1 MKFAGFFIILILLIA
16 CQSKKK
22 TEVELMDRKISVERK
37 LELLL
42 QDENQELLGLNGED
56 IVLLKSIYSKRSFH
70 PFWLV
75 KGRYSEASK
84 ILIQEFGQL
93 ISYGL
98 PQNRYKAIANLKN
111 SEIINEV
118 FITKNLLQIVQDLN
132 KGFFIDSI
140 KKNKPLAFHK
150 DFDILG
156 RFSKYKLADSLH
168 LKLLAFGTNDSVYQ
182 KLAHQLY
189 YFTKSHA
196 LNDSSYNVPTYKKDT
211 LNSKL
216 LAIKALKSK
225 QYLQSEL
232 IDSITFIDVLKRFQ
246 KDNVLEEDGKIGQHT
261 ADALNETNLHRCQ
274 RAALVLEKLR
284 WKRNDYKRLVLI
296 NIPEYVLRFYYDDTL
311 RSEHNII
318 VGKEDKQTPELSSKI
333 YRIVALP
340 YWSVPFSIT
349 SEEFLPI
356 LKHNPN
362 YLTKN
367 NMKLYRKDV
376 EVDPQSVN
384 WKKIKEKTFPFKV
397 IQQPGNDNSLGIIK
411 FEFKNKHS
419 VYVHDTPTKRLFK
432 TKVRSY
438 SHGCMRCQF
447 PDSLGKL
454 MLLADKNKV
463 LPDSLDTILNRRQH
477 LYIPLKKRIPIV
489 VEYLSVVVNNENNII
504 FLRDIYKRDEKYL
517 KEMF

>member
-1 MKFAGFFIILILLIA
+1 MKFAGFFILFLLLFA

-22 TEVELMDRKISVERK
+22 ADIKLLERKISSEKK
-37 LELLL
+37 LELLF
-42 QDENQELLGLNGED
+42 QDENHELLGLNDAD
-56 IVLLKSIYSKRSFH
+56 INFLNEIYSKRSYR
-70 PFWLV
+70 PFWLN
-75 KGRYSEASK
+75 KNKYNEAGTV
-84 ILIQEFGQL
+84 LIQEFNQL

-98 PQNRYKAIANLKN
+98 PQKRHPHVANLSKH
-111 SEIINEV
+111 EILNEV
-118 FITKNLLQIVQDLN
+118 LLTKNLLQIVQDLN
-132 KGFFIDSI
+132 QGFFIDSL
-140 KKNKPLAFHK
+140 KQNKTLSYFHNTGV
-150 DFDILG
+150 LSQ
-156 RFSKYKLADSLH
+156 FSSYKLKDSIH
-168 LKLLAFGTNDSVYQ
+168 LKLIDFGLTDTTYQ

-189 YFTKSHA
+189 YFTKSHP
-196 LNDSSYNVPTYKKDT
+196 LNDSSYQVPTFKKDT

-232 IDSITFIDVLKRFQ
+232 IDSITLIEVLKRFQ
-246 KDNVLEEDGKIGQHT
+246 KDNVLEEDGKIGKHT

-274 RAALVLEKLR
+274 RAGLVLEKLR
-284 WKRNDYKRLVLI
+284 WKRNDYNRLVLI

-311 RSEHNII
+311 RSMHNII
-318 VGKEDKQTPELSSKI
+318 VGKEDKQTPELSSSI

-362 YLTKN
+362 YLTRN
-367 NMKLYRKDV
+367 NMKLYRKDI
-376 EVDPQSVN
+376 EIDPFTVD
-384 WKKIKEKTFPFKV
+384 WKRIRNKTFPYKV
-397 IQQPGNDNSLGIIK
+397 IQQPGGDNSLGIIK
-411 FEFKNKHS
+411 FEFHNKYG

-454 MLLADKNKV
+454 MLLSDKNNI
-463 LPDSLDTILNRRQH
+463 LPDSLDSILNRRQH

-489 VEYLSVVVNNENNII
+489 VEYLSVVVNDENNIV